1 MIGRYPRPFQRP
13 SPRPASARRG
23 QEHCRYVASDDPETA
38 GETRP
43 LFFAPLAAI
52 PVTAWLAQRKFLRES
67 LTPAFSD
74 LIREPEY
81 TTEAG
86 FLHLFHRDM
95 KLILEA
101 AGVSEDKPL
110 VIFVDDLDRCSFG
123 TVAEVV
129 EGLNLFLAG
138 QFPHCVF
145 VIGMEP
151 TLVAAQ
157 LAVAYRDL
165 FATLSDDD
173 SAAAR
178 IRYGWRFLEKMVQLP
193 VALPTA
199 RAARLDRYVG
209 SLTSYS
215 ANGDNRDPEG
225 ADEPGEAEIDE
236 HEQALVQ
243 ELDRRGGG
251 IADIAA
257 AARALDASLGG
268 SDAGQA
274 DAADRP
280 VRASVIAAAR
290 RVVSSRATEDDPRWP
305 NLIREF
311 TAQSGTAS
319 TVATLE
325 LLAGKHP
332 TMAAWSAAAK
342 KDKSLAEGTC
352 SALLRTDVHSFLRQG
367 PPISDYAD
375 EFL

>member
-1 MIGRYPRPFQRP
+1 MRSRISGCRCRGVSSQIRRTASACTGGWQIPVVCTASPGAASLVASHHCGPGKYGSAGSARNTICGTRPDGHCAANSCSSSKMARPASRCAHPIAMNALSQLHWCGYRCGDARVHPPASLPCNTPAACSRSSARSSSVTLTAPPLPGHQPATGLSGLSVRSMIGRYPRPFQRP

-110 VIFVDDLDRCSFG
+110 VIFFDDLDRCSFG

-157 LAVAYRDL
+157 LAVAY
-165 FATLSDDD
+165 
-173 SAAAR
+173 
-178 IRYGWRFLEKMVQLP
+178 
-193 VALPTA
+193 
-199 RAARLDRYVG
+199 
-209 SLTSYS
+209 
-215 ANGDNRDPEG
+215 
-225 ADEPGEAEIDE
+225 
-236 HEQALVQ
+236 
-243 ELDRRGGG
+243 
-251 IADIAA
+251 
-257 AARALDASLGG
+257 
-268 SDAGQA
+268 
-274 DAADRP
+274 
-280 VRASVIAAAR
+280 
-290 RVVSSRATEDDPRWP
+290 
-305 NLIREF
+305 
-311 TAQSGTAS
+311 
-319 TVATLE
+319 
-325 LLAGKHP
+325 
-332 TMAAWSAAAK
+332 
-342 KDKSLAEGTC
+342 
-352 SALLRTDVHSFLRQG
+352 
-367 PPISDYAD
+367 
-375 EFL
+375 